1 MILQPGVYG
10 KIASVFVLLFIIVVI
25 LAFILTFHLSFIES
39 LPLLIVLIPLSINIS
54 ITYGRTIT
62 MSTDGC
68 LVEYFGIKRF
78 YPWSGMKTKRY
89 ESYNLLMR
97 LSERGSPYKR
107 GAVFS
112 PHRVRKSLFTKAA
125 TRGILSLFPFSHI
138 YVYLLPEG
146 MADIPK
152 SRNPYYYVADEASF
166 RKKMNE
172 WDVVIENDTGDSPM
186 S

>member
-107 GAVFS
+107 VLYFPLTGCES
-112 PHRVRKSLFTKAA
+112 
-125 TRGILSLFPFSHI
+125 PFSQRLLLEGFFPCFLFHI
-138 YVYLLPEG
+138 FMYIFSQKEWQTYPKVGIRITMLQTRLPF
-146 MADIPK
+146 AK
-152 SRNPYYYVADEASF
+152 R
-166 RKKMNE
+166 
-172 WDVVIENDTGDSPM
+172 
-186 S
+186 